1 MRRCIGALGLL
12 LAAIGA
18 FSASPAAA
26 DEASACP
33 ASASEIPVEA
43 LYGQWDARFGGSG
56 DVAKVRLTPHPDY
69 AGSVRGTIGRGGL
82 EAQLSGDIDNE
93 GFLILDESQD
103 GRSISAVWSGEMQP
117 GSCGKEF
124 KGTWRNSSD
133 DSTQPFMLRKTG
145 NP

>member
-1 MRRCIGALGLL
+1 MKRWLVALGTLL
-12 LAAIGA
+12 CALGIFGAA
-18 FSASPAAA
+18 PAAA
-26 DEASACP
+26 DDGAACP
-33 ASASEIPVEA
+33 ASALDIPVDA
-43 LYGQWDARFGGSG
+43 LYGRWEARFGNSEN
-56 DVAKVRLTPHPDY
+56 AAEVRLTPHPDY
-69 AGSVRGTIGRGGL
+69 AGSVRGTIGRGGPA
-82 EAQLSGDIDNE
+82 AQLSGDIDNE

-133 DSTQPFMLRKTG
+133 DSTQPFVLRKTG